1 MPALRGR
8 ALQGAYKRNA
18 YAFEQ
23 RWYRDN
29 SPFAVY
35 SAEGVFYVRK
45 IHEVLICGSQLIN
58 SNKKGKQ
65 NHGKRISKDI

>member
-35 SAEGVFYVRK
+35 SAEGFFMSAKFTRCLFAEVNLSIVIRK
-45 IHEVLICGSQLIN
+45 E
-58 SNKKGKQ
+58 KQ
-65 NHGKRISKDI
+65 NHGKRISQNI